1 MKVITIKDIKRK
13 DIPIYYRLMYTG
25 VAVIELAKG
34 PMNFRIDFSI
44 EIKATGQML
53 IVVTFIDQLDYPLFP
68 VVQELKKIITDM
80 HYDGTLPN

>member
-1 MKVITIKDIKRK
+1 MKVITIRNVVRK

-25 VAVIELAKG
+25 VAEIDLGKG
-34 PMNFRIDFSI
+34 KTDYRIDFSI

-53 IVVTFIDQLDYPLFP
+53 IVITFLDQLDYPLFP
-68 VVQELKKIITDM
+68 VVQELKKLISNM